1 MQTTDSDWGRIY
13 PNMITWITGGKVVKE
28 GEDPKDAK
36 SIPNTY
42 HLLTWVRF
50 WREGKEYQLPVRME
64 AEGVETLEDGAR
76 MYDEQ
81 FHKRCLDIIRHGRTT
96 GDFKEP
102 IKFNDDHVVTLTYEG
117 FEELYDE
124 KTDPEEKEED
134 K

>member
-36 SIPNTY
+36 SAPNTY

-64 AEGVETLEDGAR
+64 AEGVETLEDGAK
-76 MYDEQ
+76 MYDER
-81 FHKRCLDIIRHGRTT
+81 FHKRCLDIIRFGRTT

-102 IKFNDDHVVTLTYEG
+102 IKFHDDHVVIISYED
-117 FEELYDE
+117 FRDLDKVEDE
-124 KTDPEEKEED
+124 KVEEEEK
-134 K
+134 